1 MRIIYGCQHAG
12 AILAILLQ
20 MGKEPL
26 RMQMPYAQES
36 QAAPVSHGTARLG
49 NYKANGYY
57 LDVSRYAL
65 GSEVTE

>member
-1 MRIIYGCQHAG
+1 
-12 AILAILLQ
+12 
-20 MGKEPL
+20 
-26 RMQMPYAQES
+26 MQMPYAQAS

-57 LDVSRYAL
+57 SDESQYAL